1 MPDESTT
8 RVDHVEWGGNS
19 MYGTLR
25 RALVF
30 PPIPPRSPEDQVAFG
45 YVHPIDHERAL
56 REHAALRDILTDQ
69 GVRLVVGEIENPA
82 LQDAIFPYDPVFMT
96 DAGAV
101 LCRMGKPLREP
112 EVDQAAHVIE
122 ELDIKVAGRI
132 ESPGTLEGGDCLWI
146 DSKTLAIGIGYRT
159 NSEGVRQMAEI
170 LGPGGVN
177 VIGFDLPHWHGPAEC
192 LHLLS
197 MISMLDADLAVVYLP
212 LMATRLVQLLRAR
225 DIRLVEVPDD
235 EFPTQGT
242 NVLALGPRRCLLL
255 EENQQTA
262 ARLRDAGCEV
272 LTYQG
277 LEISHNRA
285 GGPTCLTRPLL
296 RDAVA

>member
-1 MPDESTT
+1 MSDNSLA
-8 RVDHVEWGGNS
+8 WGGNS

-25 RALVF
+25 QALVF
-30 PPIPPRSPEDQVAFG
+30 PPIPPQSPGDAEAFG
-45 YVHPIDHERAL
+45 YLHPIDHDRAF
-56 REHAALRDILTDQ
+56 REHAALREILTDQ
-69 GVRLVVGEIENPA
+69 GVRLVVGEIENPG

-101 LCRMGKPLREP
+101 LSRMGKALREP
-112 EVDQAAHVIE
+112 EVDQAAHVLE
-122 ELDIKVAGRI
+122 ELGIQVAGRI
-132 ESPGTLEGGDCLWI
+132 QAPGTLEGGDCLWV
-146 DSKTLAIGIGYRT
+146 DSHTLAIGIGYRT
-159 NSEGVRQMAEI
+159 NAEGVRQMADI
-170 LGPGGVN
+170 LGPGGVD

-197 MISMLDADLAVVYLP
+197 MISMLDEDLAVVYLP
-212 LMATRLVQLLRAR
+212 LMATRLVQLLRER
-225 DIRLVEVPDD
+225 DIRFVEIPDD

-255 EENQQTA
+255 EENQVTA
-262 ARLRDAGCEV
+262 QRLRDAGCEV
-272 LTYQG
+272 HTYQG

-296 RDAVA
+296 RDPAK

>member
-1 MPDESTT
+1 MPESSSA
-8 RVDHVEWGGNS
+8 WGGNS

-30 PPIPPRSPEDQVAFG
+30 PPIPPQSSGDAEAFG
-45 YVHPIDHERAL
+45 YLHQIDQERAL
-56 REHAALRDILTDQ
+56 REHAALRDILTSQ
-69 GVRLVVGEIENPA
+69 GVRLVVGEIENPG

-101 LCRMGKPLREP
+101 LCRMGKPLRQP
-112 EVDQAAHVIE
+112 EVDQAARVME
-122 ELDIKVAGRI
+122 ELGIQLAGRI
-132 ESPGTLEGGDCLWI
+132 QAPGTLEGGDCLWI
-146 DSKTLAIGIGYRT
+146 DSKTLAIGLGYRT
-159 NSEGVRQMAEI
+159 NAEGVRQMAEI
-170 LGPGGVN
+170 LHASGVE

-212 LMATRLVQLLRAR
+212 MMATRLVQFLQER
-225 DIRLVEVPDD
+225 DIKFVEIPDD

-242 NVLALGPRRCLLL
+242 NVLAIGPRRCLLL
-255 EENQQTA
+255 EENQVTA
-262 ARLRDAGCEV
+262 ERLRQAGCEV

-296 RDAVA
+296 RDVVAR

>member
-1 MPDESTT
+1 MADSRT
-8 RVDHVEWGGNS
+8 WGGNS

-25 RALVF
+25 QALVF
-30 PPIPPRSPEDQVAFG
+30 PPIPPRSPDDQLAFG

-56 REHAALRDILTDQ
+56 REHAALRDILTGQ
-69 GVRLVVGEIENPA
+69 GVRLVVGEIENPG

-101 LCRMGKPLREP
+101 LCRMGKPLRAP
-112 EVDQAAHVIE
+112 EVDQAARVME
-122 ELDIKVAGRI
+122 ELRIQLAGRV
-132 ESPGTLEGGDCLWI
+132 EEPGTLEGGDCLWI
-146 DSKTLAIGIGYRT
+146 DAKTLAIGIGYRT
-159 NSEGVRQMAEI
+159 NSDGVRQMVEI
-170 LGPGGVN
+170 LGPTGVD
-177 VIGFDLPHWHGPAEC
+177 VIGFDLPHWRGPGEC

-197 MISMLDADLAVVYLP
+197 MISMLDADLAVVYPP
-212 LMATRLVQLLRAR
+212 LMATRLVQLLQSR
-225 DIRLVEVPDD
+225 DIRFVEIPED

-255 EENQQTA
+255 EENRQTA
-262 ARLRDAGCEV
+262 ERLRQAGCDV

-296 RDAVA
+296 RDAVV